1 MGNFNRYLCTKRTQR
16 KQGWRWQVINDWRQ
30 WAWERERAKVPF
42 YIYQHLYTQIIHC
55 HPEKYILGER
65 EREGKGRP
73 FHIYQ
78 HLYIYRGQTNNT
90 AHCHPEK
97 YILGREGDLFWYWWV
112 FSLKFRVF
120 RVFKLVAHSLTWGG
134 ASAAVTSL
142 SSLDWKPLLQLQ
154 LRLKRKLKR
163 KIRRKLKKSNENVT
177 ALYGLKPLL
186 AST

>member
-1 MGNFNRYLCTKRTQR
+1 MHKKNTKKTRLKVASDKWLEAVSMR
-16 KQGWRWQVINDWRQ
+16 K
-30 WAWERERAKVPF
+30 
-42 YIYQHLYTQIIHC
+42 
-55 HPEKYILGER
+55 
-65 EREGKGRP
+65 REGKGTP

-78 HLYIYRGQTNNT
+78 HLYIYRGQANNT
-90 AHCHPEK
+90 LSPWEIHFGK
-97 YILGREGDLFWYWWV
+97 RRGFILI
-112 FSLKFRVF
+112 
-120 RVFKLVAHSLTWGG
+120 LVSFLIKVSSFPGFQIGCTFTHMRG